1 MAANNPE
8 TTQASRPR
16 LGWVLGLTSTAFFM
30 VVLDSVVVITALPRM
45 QRDLHAGLASLQW
58 TLTAYNIAFAA
69 GIITA
74 AAAGD
79 RFGRRRVF
87 NIGLALFTV
96 ASAACALAPNAPE
109 LIAARIV
116 QGLGAAIILPLSL
129 TILTTAFPVER
140 RGMIVGIY
148 GGLAGLAV
156 ALGPIIGGAVIQG
169 IDWHWI
175 FWINVPI
182 GAAALLLAMRLLPDS
197 YGAQERLDPLGVTLV
212 TGGIVAIVW
221 ALVRANQAGWASAE
235 IVSCLVGGAVLLLA
249 FAAWEQRVAEPMLPL
264 RLFRSRAFAAG
275 NATTFLMTGA
285 IFAAGFLVT
294 QEFQLAR
301 GYSPVSAGVRL
312 LPFFATPMFISPIA
326 GAVSD
331 RIGRRPVMVTGLF
344 LLTAGLAWAAIRG
357 SLSTNCVELDI
368 ALLIAGVGVS
378 MALPTV
384 PMPRAGRPPGPSR
397 PPPTPWTDQP
407 GDIMADHGFT
417 STSPAARPAAVAA
430 ALVATLGLAAASWVV
445 AVWQMHG
452 MDMGVATRLG
462 SFGFFIAVWVVM
474 MAAMMLPGAARAVLS
489 RAQASGG
496 LRPCRCLSGPT
507 WPSGHWWASR
517 CTRWTGR
524 TGPWPQARW
533 WSRPV
538 STSSR
543 RPSGSSAGAAAIA
556 PVQGSGSG
564 CAAPGRVS
572 G

>member
-1 MAANNPE
+1 MAVNNPE
-8 TTQASRPR
+8 TAQARPH

-30 VVLDSVVVITALPRM
+30 VVLDSVVVITALPRI
-45 QRDLHAGLASLQW
+45 QRDLHASLASLQW

-87 NIGLALFTV
+87 NIGLALFTL

-129 TILTTAFPVER
+129 TILTTAFPAER

-156 ALGPIIGGAVIQG
+156 ALGPIIGGAVTQG

-182 GAAALLLAMRLLPDS
+182 GAAALPLAMRLLPDS
-197 YGAQERLDPLGVTLV
+197 HGAQQRLDPLGVTLV

-221 ALVRANQAGWASAE
+221 ALVRADQAGWASAE
-235 IVSCLVGGAVLLLA
+235 IISCLAGGTVLLLA
-249 FAAWEQRVAEPMLPL
+249 FAAWEQHVSEPMLPL

-312 LPFFATPMFISPIA
+312 LPFFATPMLISPIA

-331 RIGRRPVMVTGLF
+331 RIGRRPVMATGLF

-357 SLSTNCVELDI
+357 SLSTNWAELDI
-368 ALLIAGVGVS
+368 ALLIAGAGVS

-384 PMPRAGRPPGPSR
+384 PTAVLNAVAPHELGKASGINYMMQRLGPAVAIAVASTVFAAYGHLATPASITDGFKPALAACAGFALLAALSALAITPPKTQH
-397 PPPTPWTDQP
+397 TPALAED
-407 GDIMADHGFT
+407 G
-417 STSPAARPAAVAA
+417 SPARPEP
-430 ALVATLGLAAASWVV
+430 ATA
-445 AVWQMHG
+445 
-452 MDMGVATRLG
+452 D
-462 SFGFFIAVWVVM
+462 
-474 MAAMMLPGAARAVLS
+474 
-489 RAQASGG
+489 
-496 LRPCRCLSGPT
+496 
-507 WPSGHWWASR
+507 
-517 CTRWTGR
+517 
-524 TGPWPQARW
+524 
-533 WSRPV
+533 
-538 STSSR
+538 
-543 RPSGSSAGAAAIA
+543 
-556 PVQGSGSG
+556 
-564 CAAPGRVS
+564 
-572 G
+572 

>member
-1 MAANNPE
+1 MAVSNPE
-8 TTQASRPR
+8 TTQASGPR
-16 LGWVLGLTSTAFFM
+16 LGWVLSLTSTAFFM

-87 NIGLALFTV
+87 NVGLTLFTA
-96 ASAACALAPNAPE
+96 ASAACALAPDASE

-129 TILTTAFPVER
+129 TILTTAFPAER

-156 ALGPIIGGAVIQG
+156 ALGPIVGGAVIQG

-197 YGAQERLDPLGVTLV
+197 YGAQERLDPVGVTLV
-212 TGGIVAIVW
+212 TGGVVAVVW

-235 IVSCLVGGAVLLLA
+235 IVSCLVGGAVLLVA
-249 FAAWEQRVAEPMLPL
+249 FVAWEQHVSQPMLPL

-301 GYSPVSAGVRL
+301 GYTPVSAGVRL
-312 LPFFATPMFISPIA
+312 LPFFATPMLISPIA

-331 RIGRRPVMVTGLF
+331 RIGRRPVMATGLF
-344 LLTAGLAWAAIRG
+344 MLTAGLAWAAIRG
-357 SLSTNCVELDI
+357 SLSTNWVELDI
-368 ALLIAGVGVS
+368 SLLIAGVGVS

-384 PMPRAGRPPGPSR
+384 PTAVLNAVAPPELGKASGINYMMQRLGPAVAIAVASAVFAAYGHLGTPASITGGFRPALAACAGFALLAALSSLV
-397 PPPTPWTDQP
+397 
-407 GDIMADHGFT
+407 I
-417 STSPAARPAAVAA
+417 TSPKAQHAPAHAEGGSPARPEPATADAV
-430 ALVATLGLAAASWVV
+430 
-445 AVWQMHG
+445 
-452 MDMGVATRLG
+452 D
-462 SFGFFIAVWVVM
+462 
-474 MAAMMLPGAARAVLS
+474 
-489 RAQASGG
+489 
-496 LRPCRCLSGPT
+496 
-507 WPSGHWWASR
+507 
-517 CTRWTGR
+517 
-524 TGPWPQARW
+524 
-533 WSRPV
+533 
-538 STSSR
+538 
-543 RPSGSSAGAAAIA
+543 
-556 PVQGSGSG
+556 
-564 CAAPGRVS
+564 
-572 G
+572 

>member
-1 MAANNPE
+1 MAVNNPE
-8 TTQASRPR
+8 TTHAARPH

-45 QRDLHAGLASLQW
+45 QDDLHVGPASLQW

-74 AAAGD
+74 AAVGD
-79 RFGRRRVF
+79 RFGRRPIF
-87 NIGLALFTV
+87 SIGLALFTV
-96 ASAACALAPNAPE
+96 ASAACALAPDAPE

-116 QGLGAAIILPLSL
+116 QGLGAAIVLPLSL
-129 TILTTAFPVER
+129 TILTTAFPVQR

-156 ALGPIIGGAVIQG
+156 ALGPIIGGAVTQG

-182 GAAALLLAMRLLPDS
+182 GAAALPLAMRLLPDS
-197 YGAQERLDPLGVTLV
+197 YGAQQRLDPLGVTLV

-221 ALVRANQAGWASAE
+221 ALVRADQAGWASAE
-235 IVSCLVGGAVLLLA
+235 IVSCLAGGAVLLLA
-249 FAAWEQRVAEPMLPL
+249 FAAWEQRVSEPMVPL
-264 RLFRSRAFAAG
+264 RLFRSRAFAVG

-312 LPFFATPMFISPIA
+312 LPFFATPMLISPIA

-331 RIGRRPVMVTGLF
+331 RIGRRPVMATGLF

-357 SLSTNCVELDI
+357 SLSTNWVELDI

-384 PMPRAGRPPGPSR
+384 PTAVLNAVAPSELGKASGINYMMQRLGPAVAIAVASAVFAAYGHLATPASITNGFKPALAACAGFALLAALSALAITPPKTHHAPAHAEDG
-397 PPPTPWTDQP
+397 
-407 GDIMADHGFT
+407 
-417 STSPAARPAAVAA
+417 STARPEPATADAV
-430 ALVATLGLAAASWVV
+430 
-445 AVWQMHG
+445 
-452 MDMGVATRLG
+452 D
-462 SFGFFIAVWVVM
+462 
-474 MAAMMLPGAARAVLS
+474 
-489 RAQASGG
+489 
-496 LRPCRCLSGPT
+496 
-507 WPSGHWWASR
+507 
-517 CTRWTGR
+517 
-524 TGPWPQARW
+524 
-533 WSRPV
+533 
-538 STSSR
+538 
-543 RPSGSSAGAAAIA
+543 
-556 PVQGSGSG
+556 
-564 CAAPGRVS
+564 
-572 G
+572 